1 MPTCITSV
9 LLEDGTYRDIE
20 NYYGS
25 KKYPKKLKR
34 FEKRVD
40 EIVD

>member
-1 MPTCITSV
+1 M
-9 LLEDGTYRDIE
+9 LEDETYREIE

-25 KKYPKKLKR
+25 KKYPKKLQR